1 MKAPGQVFY
10 FCMNSNYS
18 FWVKLKE
25 KVATLHINYTSM
37 ENVAVKLSPFLSVI
51 LMVSLNDEFE
61 AFI

>member
-25 KVATLHINYTSM
+25 KVATLQTNCTSN
-37 ENVAVKLSPFLSVI
+37 EKVAVRLSAFLSVI

>member
-25 KVATLHINYTSM
+25 KVATLHINYTSIVK
-37 ENVAVKLSPFLSVI
+37 VAVRLSVLLSVI
-51 LMVSLNDEFE
+51 LIVSLNDEFE